1 MYTSTTTLVLAS
13 NNEKNKSNTTSTAA
27 EVAVNTKLVSTY
39 SELIKSQKVL
49 SEVVTN
55 TGISITEEQLKKEIS
70 IESTSNTSLINIS
83 VKNENPE
90 VSIQIANE
98 IASVF
103 TKKVAEIYNINNV
116 QIVNQAEIPQ
126 APSNINHK
134 KDIVIFGL
142 IGLIVSII
150 YIFIENMF
158 DTTIKSTDELER
170 SFKLPILASI
180 PMYGKIAKKEKE
192 LIVDKDPKSP
202 ISEVFRTL
210 RANIQFMNTKQKPKV
225 VLVTSTVEEEG
236 KSWIAANLAATFAQA
251 GKAYFG

>member
-1 MYTSTTTLVLAS
+1 MEEIDLVELLKMFWRKKILIILITILFIGIGYIYITRFVTPMYTSTTTLVLAS

-90 VSIQIANE
+90 VSTQIANE

-103 TKKVAEIYNINNV
+103 TKRWLKY
-116 QIVNQAEIPQ
+116 
-126 APSNINHK
+126 
-134 KDIVIFGL
+134 
-142 IGLIVSII
+142 II
-150 YIFIENMF
+150 
-158 DTTIKSTDELER
+158 
-170 SFKLPILASI
+170 
-180 PMYGKIAKKEKE
+180 
-192 LIVDKDPKSP
+192 
-202 ISEVFRTL
+202 
-210 RANIQFMNTKQKPKV
+210 
-225 VLVTSTVEEEG
+225 
-236 KSWIAANLAATFAQA
+236 
-251 GKAYFG
+251 